1 MASSRDDFVIA
12 FRSAFLKKENKQ
24 KFSLFTL
31 LFISIL
37 IIILSIPLLKF
48 ISGPSISKIESINAA
63 TSGFLGGMNLPII
76 FSWFFGALLS
86 AGVAFVIGKVC
97 LGLRSD
103 YLAISTLLISGI
115 IVSIVKHEEWLSRGV
130 KNVIGLKRPAPYE
143 VDLQSSDWF
152 IRLVEFL
159 NTSKFFSNCCNLKIC
174 FFLLQIF
181 HLLDKNLFS
190 SRKVYWINCLKK
202 C

>member
-1 MASSRDDFVIA
+1 M
-12 FRSAFLKKENKQ
+12 
-24 KFSLFTL
+24 
-31 LFISIL
+31 
-37 IIILSIPLLKF
+37 
-48 ISGPSISKIESINAA
+48 
-63 TSGFLGGMNLPII
+63 
-76 FSWFFGALLS
+76 
-86 AGVAFVIGKVC
+86 AFVIGKVC

-159 NTSKFFSNCCNLKIC
+159 NTSKLSKI
-174 FFLLQIF
+174 F
-181 HLLDKNLFS
+181 D
-190 SRKVYWINCLKK
+190 IN
-202 C
+202 